1 MNSSG
6 RIVNL
11 VNPTSNQDA
20 ATKSYV
26 DTSIPV
32 GGIIMWSGTIASIPT
47 NWRLC
52 DGTTYGSVV
61 TPDLRNRF
69 IIGASL
75 DTATTHTTGGSGGI
89 TRAHTS
95 IETPTNYVTGG
106 TKDAVVVS
114 HSHGGYTNGG
124 NADGGHNHTTA
135 GLAGF
140 YRSKANPYPFDA
152 GYQYLW
158 AAGNTTDGFQYGGGS
173 NYTVSSSSSEHKHVI
188 SSDGESGTN
197 KNLPPYYALAFIM
210 RVS

>member
-1 MNSSG
+1 MNGSG
-6 RIVNL
+6 KIVQL
-11 VNPTSNQDA
+11 VNPTNNQDA
-20 ATKSYV
+20 ATKRYV

-75 DTATTHTTGGSGGI
+75 DTATAHTPGGSGGI
-89 TRAHTS
+89 SRAHTS

-106 TKDAVVVS
+106 SKDAVVVS
-114 HSHGGYTNGG
+114 HSHGITDSGHQHNFAYKGG
-124 NADGGHNHTTA
+124 NGSLWTDTTNPPPDPWGGASAETRERLTTKNSTGITIKSEGVDGA
-135 GLAGF
+135 
-140 YRSKANPYPFDA
+140 
-152 GYQYLW
+152 
-158 AAGNTTDGFQYGGGS
+158 
-173 NYTVSSSSSEHKHVI
+173 
-188 SSDGESGTN
+188 N

-210 RVS
+210 RVL